1 MRECRQREAKP
12 KVHLQ
17 RKDTVYVLTYKKKKT
32 MFRREPTAK
41 MLQNT
46 SIIWIQEAL
55 QLIFWSDV

>member
-1 MRECRQREAKP
+1 MQATRGKAKSASAGERHSLRS
-12 KVHLQ
+12 HLQ
-17 RKDTVYVLTYKKKKT
+17 EKKT